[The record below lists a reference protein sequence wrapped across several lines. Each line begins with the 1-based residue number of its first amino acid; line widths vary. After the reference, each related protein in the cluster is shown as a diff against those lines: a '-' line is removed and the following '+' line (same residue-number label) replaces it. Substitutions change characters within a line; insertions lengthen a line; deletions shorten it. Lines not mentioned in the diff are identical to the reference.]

1 MKGRDQESKGARD
14 QGVGR
19 EREVMAG
26 ERKLRMGMVGG
37 GPGAFIGPVH
47 RIAAELDG
55 KIELVAG
62 AFSQSAERSREA
74 GVKFHVDPAR
84 AYADY
89 ALMIEAERKRPDGID
104 FVAIVTPNH
113 LHLPIALAALDA
125 GIPVMSDKP
134 ATATYEEVLKLEVA
148 VKKADLPYGLTH
160 TYAGYQMVRE
170 ARAMC
175 AAGKL
180 GKIRKVAVEYFQG
193 WLSRAIETSGHKQAE
208 WRSDLARNGPGGA
221 IGDIGTHAFHLLEYV
236 SGLEM
241 TEINATLRSVVP
253 GRKLDDDCSAFVRMN
268 NGAAGTLACSQVAA
282 GEMNELLLRI
292 YGEDGSLEWR
302 QQDPNRLIVKG
313 LDKPEEIYHAATS
326 YLGNDAKAVARTPA
340 GHPEGYLEAFAVL
353 YREFANVLIASK
365 QGKSAALPGT
375 LPGIRAGVRGM
386 RFIERAIES
395 NQKESWVEF

>member
-1 MKGRDQESKGARD
+1 
-14 QGVGR
+14 
-19 EREVMAG
+19 MAE

-55 KIELVAG
+55 RIELIAG

-74 GVKFHVDPAR
+74 GSKFHIDPAR

-89 ALMIEAERKRPDGID
+89 RQMIDAERKRPDGID

-113 LHLPIALAALDA
+113 LHLPIATAALEA

-134 ATATYEEVLKLEVA
+134 ATATYDEVLKLEAA
-148 VKKADLPYGLTH
+148 VKKAGLPYGLTH

-170 ARAMC
+170 ARSMC

-193 WLSRAIETSGHKQAE
+193 WLSRPIETTGHKQAE
-208 WRSDLARNGPGGA
+208 WRSDPARSGPGGA

-236 SGLEM
+236 SGLEVVEM
-241 TEINATLRSVVP
+241 NARLRSVVA
-253 GRKLDDDCSAFVRMN
+253 GRRLDDDCNALVRMN
-268 NGAAGTLACSQVAA
+268 NGAEGTLACSQVAA
-282 GEMNELLLRI
+282 GERNELLLRI
-292 YGEDGSLEWR
+292 YGEDASLEWR
-302 QQDPNRLIVKG
+302 QQDPNRLIVRN
-313 LDKPEEIYHAATS
+313 LDRPEEIYHAATD
-326 YLGNDAKAVARTPA
+326 YLGADAKAVARTPA

-353 YREFANVLIASK
+353 YREFAGALWEWK
-365 QGKSAALPGT
+365 HGHGDALPAT
-375 LPGIRAGVRGM
+375 LPGIKAGVRGM
-386 RFIERAIES
+386 RLIERAIES
-395 NQKESWVEF
+395 NRKAGWVEF